1 MLRIVNMRWVIYIQL
16 VKVSL
21 GRLVYYNVYYDLR
34 CYKKLSIYFMFICL
48 QQTFAWYILEPHP
61 WVDIIENVILNIN
74 EYLGHD
80 AMNTWVT
87 KQWIPG

>member
-1 MLRIVNMRWVIYIQL
+1 
-16 VKVSL
+16 
-21 GRLVYYNVYYDLR
+21 
-34 CYKKLSIYFMFICL
+34 MFICL

-74 EYLGHD
+74 EYLGHE